1 MKTHHDESQLN
12 EYVDG
17 TLHPARV
24 AAVETHLAECA
35 QCREQVDRLRDLL
48 ARVDALP
55 RALEPPRDL
64 WPAID
69 ASLDPPVISPRRW
82 MRPSWLAAAAV
93 LALAIGASVLLWS
106 TRAGVPE
113 RFADAPWSPRL
124 AAEFARVDGE
134 YARAVAELEEV
145 LEVVRDSLAP
155 ETVAVVERNLR
166 IIDAAILEAQRALEE
181 DPGSRDIADALS
193 SRYEDKLELLRQVT
207 RLAARS

>member
-1 MKTHHDESQLN
+1 MKTHDHASQLN

-17 TLHPARV
+17 TLD
-24 AAVETHLAECA
+24 AAQVTAMEAHLAECVT
-35 QCREQVDRLRDLL
+35 CREEVHRLRELL
-48 ARVDALP
+48 QRVDALP
-55 RALEPPRDL
+55 RALEPPHDL

-82 MRPSWLAAAAV
+82 MRPSWLAAAAL

-106 TRAGVPE
+106 FRATAPPS
-113 RFADAPWSPRL
+113 FADAPWSPKL
-124 AAEFARVDGE
+124 VAEFQRVDGE

-166 IIDAAILEAQRALEE
+166 IIDAAILEAQRALED
-181 DPGSRDIADALS
+181 DPGSREIADALS